1 MKVKELL
8 MNKKQILYRSEQVLI
23 IVAHLALL
31 RWILFALYEA
41 STITP
46 MRMLV
51 HFVGMALYGAVL
63 IRLCAYLAH
72 KRYLKSITQE
82 KEHSA

>member
-1 MKVKELL
+1 MNLDKKML
-8 MNKKQILYRSEQVLI
+8 MYRGEQVLI
-23 IVAHLALL
+23 IIAHLALL
-31 RWILFALYEA
+31 RWILFTLYEA

-46 MRMLV
+46 MKMLF

-72 KRYLKSITQE
+72 RRFMNGAE
-82 KEHSA
+82 KNTESGQLN

>member
-1 MKVKELL
+1 MNLDKKML
-8 MNKKQILYRSEQVLI
+8 MYRGEQVLI

-31 RWILFALYEA
+31 RWILFTLYEA

-46 MRMLV
+46 MKMLF
-51 HFVGMALYGAVL
+51 HFVGMALYGAIL

-72 KRYLKSITQE
+72 RRFIKSSNNQE
-82 KEHSA
+82 SGQLN

>member
-1 MKVKELL
+1 M
-8 MNKKQILYRSEQVLI
+8 YRGEQVLI

-31 RWILFALYEA
+31 RWILFTLYEA

-46 MRMLV
+46 MKMLF

-72 KRYLKSITQE
+72 RRFIKNIDE
-82 KEHSA
+82 KVREHQPTN